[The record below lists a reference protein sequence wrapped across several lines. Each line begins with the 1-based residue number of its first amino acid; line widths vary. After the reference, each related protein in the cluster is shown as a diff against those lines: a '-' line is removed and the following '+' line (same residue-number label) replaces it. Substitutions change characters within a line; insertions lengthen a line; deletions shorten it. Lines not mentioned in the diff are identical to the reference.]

1 MHVLIATA
9 GALPPGPVADFLERI
24 WRPGFKASVVTA
36 IQVPRDFLD
45 TLAEESV
52 EWSPLYPD
60 APHEEPTGDDAAI
73 AAYVTERGHRL
84 AEPVIAAVT
93 ARGISAQAI
102 YVDGSDAATAI
113 ISTAEAIGAD
123 LIVMGATK
131 RLFDDGSWASVSAR
145 VVEMGQVPTVMV
157 PGARPDADED

>member
-60 APHEEPTGDDAAI
+60 EPNETTGDDAAI

-93 ARGISAQAI
+93 ARGIAAQAI
-102 YVDGSDAATAI
+102 YVDGSDAASAI
-113 ISTAEAIGAD
+113 LSTADALGAD

-131 RLFDDGSWASVSAR
+131 RLFDDGSWDSVSSR

-157 PGARPDADED
+157 PGARPDPDED